1 MSWYAPNGNSNDAGF
16 RSPVMRISEHSMS
29 YANSMYSQDN
39 LVNSATAELNSRF
52 NANMS
57 NQLLATYSL
66 IKDVRGSNSDP
77 FPFID
82 ILGGDDDIATSPAEF
97 QYSYIAAGYELF
109 TWNNGVTNKVTTV
122 TDNFTYYLS
131 THKFTAGI
139 SYEYQY
145 ADNNYMRNGT
155 GYYRYASV
163 SDFLSGAAPVDF
175 ALTYGANGNTTPSNA
190 VSFGQLGFYAQDEWN
205 VADNLKVTLGV
216 RGDNLSFLN
225 DIMRNNA
232 IYGLDFG
239 GRKIDTGTWPK
250 SRINWSPR
258 LGFTYDVNSDK
269 SLIVRGGTGIFTG
282 RLPLVFFTNM
292 PSNAGMNQLLMTI
305 TSNTFNPDGSIIR
318 NPRLDALAGNI
329 ITDVNEMI
337 SRLGFQTEITPEMGS
352 VPSGIAG
359 VDPNFKMPQVWKS
372 ALAVD
377 YQIPVEFP
385 FKATIEGMYTKN
397 INAVMLDNYALKT
410 AESDSWDRFSGPDNR
425 IIYPASANRHYTNY
439 VTGTTL
445 LTNAHVLTNTSEG
458 YGYTFNITLNAQPV
472 RYLNLMAAYTITEM
486 KEVSGM
492 PGSNASSA
500 WQGLPTIDGPNLA
513 EVQRSQYVI
522 PHQVIGSVSYRLPD
536 MNYKSTTISLYYRGY
551 SPYGNSYMYTN
562 DMNGDGINN
571 DLIYIPNKKGEIK
584 FVSPADEDAFFAFME
599 QDKYL
604 KKHKGQY
611 AEAYAA
617 RAPFVHKF
625 DLRILPDFYIKA
637 GKSTNTLQL
646 SFDFL
651 NVGNLINSKWGVNKS
666 NSISNNGRI
675 LTYVNDASNPTVP
688 TFSMAKVNGEYPT
701 KTYDNYLNYSQCWS
715 LQVGLRYIFN

>member
-1 MSWYAPNGNSNDAGF
+1 
-16 RSPVMRISEHSMS
+16 
-29 YANSMYSQDN
+29 MYSQDN
-39 LVNSATAELNSRF
+39 LINSATAEINSRL

-82 ILGGDDDIATSPAEF
+82 ILGGDIATTPAEY

-109 TWNNGVTNKVTTV
+109 TWNNGVTNRVVTV
-122 TDNFTYYLS
+122 TDNFTYYLNA
-131 THKFTAGI
+131 HKITAGI

-155 GYYRYASV
+155 GYYRYASL
-163 SDFLSGAAPVDF
+163 SDFLSGAAPIDF

-190 VSFGQLGFYAQDEWN
+190 VAFGQLGFYAQNEWN
-205 VADNLKVTLGV
+205 ATDNLKVTLGI

-232 IYGLDFG
+232 IYNLDFG
-239 GRKIDTGTWPK
+239 GRKIDTGIWPK

-258 LGFTYDVNSDK
+258 LGFSYDVNGDR

-318 NPRLDALAGNI
+318 NPRLDVLQGDI
-329 ITDVNEMI
+329 ITDVNELI
-337 SRLGFQTEITPEMGS
+337 KLFNFPTEITPEMGS
-352 VPSGIAG
+352 LPSGIAG
-359 VDPNFKMPQVWKS
+359 VDPKFKMPQVWKS
-372 ALAVD
+372 ALALD

-385 FKATIEGMYTKN
+385 FKATVEGMFTKT
-397 INAVMLDNYALKT
+397 INGVMLDNYSLNT
-410 AESDSWDRFSGPDNR
+410 ADSDSWSRFSGIDDR
-425 IIYPASANRHYTNY
+425 INY
-439 VTGTTL
+439 RGVSTADLYYNSTRS
-445 LTNAHVLTNTSEG
+445 AHVLTNTNEG

-472 RYLNLMAAYTITEM
+472 RNLNLMAAYTITEM

-492 PGSNASSA
+492 PGSNAASA
-500 WQGLPTIDGPNLA
+500 WQGLNTIDGPNLA
-513 EVQRSQYVI
+513 KVQRSQYVI

-536 MNYKSTTISLYYRGY
+536 MAYKGTTISLYYRGF
-551 SPYGNSYMYTN
+551 SPWGNSFMYTN
-562 DMNGDGINN
+562 DMNGDGNNN
-571 DLIYIPNKKGEIK
+571 DLIYIPSKKGEIK
-584 FVSPADEDAFFAFME
+584 FATTADEDAFFAFME

-604 KKHKGQY
+604 SKNKGKY

-625 DLRILPDFYIKA
+625 DLRILQDFYVKV

-651 NVGNLINSKWGVNKS
+651 NVGNLLNSKWGVNKS
-666 NSISNNGRI
+666 NSVSSNGRI
-675 LTYVNDASNPTVP
+675 LTWVSTDANGVP
-688 TFSMAKVNGEYPT
+688 TFSMPRVNGEYPT
-701 KTYDNYLNYSQCWS
+701 KTYDHLQNYNQCWS